1 MFHLFHDGLGFAND
15 RNAAGPEWPDFT
27 HEARIPDTPGCG
39 NPFLRQQ
46 QEGHRLVPDIDH
58 QVHGP
63 GASDGTDP
71 GITQPCR
78 QHRSTSPDIG
88 DYGAGLAGLIT
99 GFAPAASL
107 PCLADVARLEWAWHR
122 AINAPDETALDT
134 ADAAVLD
141 GQDMTQ
147 LVLQPA
153 CSLGLLHSSW
163 PVLQI
168 WQANQENAS
177 DEIIALVP
185 GHHDYT
191 IWRHGQDLHIEPLQ
205 AVQSRF
211 LSMLRDET
219 SLLAIF
225 ENLWQEESRPEDRE
239 LAGTDPASWLVLRLA
254 DGKHAAAAIV
264 MPHRFRTSRYFN
276 QCVI

>member
-1 MFHLFHDGLGFAND
+1 MLRELQASLFEGLYDPTRTDALGLI
-15 RNAAGPEWPDFT
+15 E
-27 HEARIPDTPGCG
+27 
-39 NPFLRQQ
+39 
-46 QEGHRLVPDIDH
+46 
-58 QVHGP
+58 P
-63 GASDGTDP
+63 GARSAAEQLTIYRNSMFGGLAKALLDVYPVCNKLVGTEFF
-71 GITQPCR
+71 GHMSSLYIE

-88 DYGAGLAGLIT
+88 DYGEGLADFIAD
-99 GFAPAASL
+99 FAPAASL
-107 PCLADVARLEWAWHR
+107 PYLADVARLEWAWHR

-134 ADAAVLD
+134 ADAAVLA
-141 GQDMTQ
+141 GQDVTQ

-185 GHHDYT
+185 GHHDYA

-205 AVQSRF
+205 AVQFRF
-211 LSMLRDET
+211 LSMLGDET

-225 ENLWQEESRPEDRE
+225 ENLWREDPGLEIES
-239 LAGTDPASWLVLRLA
+239 LLGQVLQAGWCC
-254 DGKHAAAAIV
+254 GW
-264 MPHRFRTSRYFN
+264 RTGN
-276 QCVI
+276 TPQPPL